1 MDITI
6 RLAIPA
12 DAQDMA
18 EVGMSSWEAAYKDI
32 LSADYIREKNASRL
46 EQFKRNITNENN
58 EQYVIQLDG
67 KTIGIMK
74 IALPVDDDLDDTFYE
89 VHFIYL
95 NPDYFRRGIGTQA
108 IKFAFDKAR
117 ELGKKNVS
125 IWVFSENTR
134 TIKFYE
140 KCGFVRDGK
149 RAMQDRGR
157 PVEIIRMQ
165 SSLLGSHSNSNF

>member
-12 DAQDMA
+12 DSQDMA
-18 EVGMSSWEAAYKDI
+18 EVVMSSWEIAYKDI
-32 LSADYIREKNASRL
+32 LSVDYIHEKNASRL

-58 EQYVIQLDG
+58 DQYVIQIDG

-74 IALPVDDDLDDTFYE
+74 IALPADDDLDDTFYE
-89 VHFIYL
+89 VHYIYL
-95 NPDYFRRGIGTQA
+95 HPDYFRRGIGTQA
-108 IKFAFDKAR
+108 IKFAFDKAH
-117 ELGKKNVS
+117 ELGKMHVS
-125 IWVFSENTR
+125 IWVFSENTN

-140 KCGFVRDGK
+140 KCGFKRDGK
-149 RAMQDRGR
+149 TAMQDRGK

-165 SSLLGSHSNSNF
+165 CSLFL